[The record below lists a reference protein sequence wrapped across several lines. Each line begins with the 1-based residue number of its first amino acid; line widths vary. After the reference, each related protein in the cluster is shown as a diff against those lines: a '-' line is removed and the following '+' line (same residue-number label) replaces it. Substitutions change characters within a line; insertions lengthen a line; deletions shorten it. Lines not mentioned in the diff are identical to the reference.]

1 MVYLLLRRLKQV
13 DHKTHLSYIRIAG
26 HKSKNQ
32 NKMKEKKTILH
43 VLSITLRL
51 HIATLFIIAK
61 TETISNVFQQMN
73 SKRIVVDLLNGMLP
87 RDENE

>member
-13 DHKTHLSYIRIAG
+13 DHKTHLSYIGKAG
-26 HKSKNQ
+26 HQSKNK
-32 NKMKEKKTILH
+32 NKMKEKTIFH
-43 VLSITLRL
+43 ILSITLGL